1 MRILGLKVVKA
12 VKEEKEKPFE
22 NEEKI
27 NPIKEKL

>member
-22 NEEKI
+22 NEELIK
-27 NPIKEKL
+27 KEKL